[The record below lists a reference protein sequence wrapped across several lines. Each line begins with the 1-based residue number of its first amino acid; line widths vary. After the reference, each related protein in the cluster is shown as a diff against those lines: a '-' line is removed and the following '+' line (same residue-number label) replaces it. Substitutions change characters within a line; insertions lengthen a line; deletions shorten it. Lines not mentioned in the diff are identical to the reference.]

1 MALMGIMGTAA
12 IAQPGRHHQ
21 RPKHYTVS
29 FESQHDEVFSV
40 FIDGNIMNRMPQ
52 NRVLVSD
59 LTDQMHEVVVVL
71 RRPTQKAAVLQLVPG
86 EPNIK
91 VTISYDVHNDAFILN
106 TPSCN
111 RAGEHEVP
119 RPVSVVHP
127 AVVPP
132 PPVHPME
139 QPPHNPPYQEP
150 VAVRHASDKEVDAMV
165 ARMRK
170 QTFDSDRLALGK
182 VIVASSDL
190 TAGQVARLAETLEFT
205 SSQVD
210 FLKYAYPYCVDK
222 ANYNIAVDVLTFSSD
237 KKKVMD
243 YITSRK

>member
-1 MALMGIMGTAA
+1 
-12 IAQPGRHHQ
+12 
-21 RPKHYTVS
+21 
-29 FESQHDEVFSV
+29 
-40 FIDGNIMNRMPQ
+40 
-52 NRVLVSD
+52 
-59 LTDQMHEVVVVL
+59 
-71 RRPTQKAAVLQLVPG
+71 
-86 EPNIK
+86 
-91 VTISYDVHNDAFILN
+91 
-106 TPSCN
+106 
-111 RAGEHEVP
+111 
-119 RPVSVVHP
+119 
-127 AVVPP
+127 
-132 PPVHPME
+132 
-139 QPPHNPPYQEP
+139 
-150 VAVRHASDKEVDAMV
+150 MV

-222 ANYNIAVDVLTFSSD
+222 VNYNIAVDVLTFSSD